1 MTQGAPKN
9 TPRTAAK
16 KTVEPEP
23 GDETFDLDSW
33 LGQRDLL
40 GRRLMKIG
48 GEWFEFDR
56 AATSDQ
62 LIAYGKVREEKT
74 MMEAVGELLSD
85 PSQKAALEKAV
96 DRQRTPI
103 PAHLQQAFLVSI
115 ADFIIHG
122 DAEHTAKA
130 EQDSK
135 KASTGESS
143 AS

>member
-9 TPRTAAK
+9 TRTAAK
-16 KTVEPEP
+16 KTVEPGP
-23 GDETFDLDSW
+23 GDEAFDLDAW

-56 AATSDQ
+56 SATSDQ
-62 LIAYGKVREEKT
+62 LIAYNQTRGEKGMLIALGEFLTDPANKDGLGK
-74 MMEAVGELLSD
+74 AI
-85 PSQKAALEKAV
+85 
-96 DRQRTPI
+96 DRQRQPMD
-103 PAHLQQAFLVSI
+103 QERQDAFLISI

-122 DAEHTAKA
+122 DAEYSAKA
-130 EQDSK
+130 SQDSK
-135 KASTGESS
+135 KPTTGESS

>member
-9 TPRTAAK
+9 TRTVAK
-16 KTVEPEP
+16 KAVEPEA
-23 GDETFDLDSW
+23 GDETFDLDQW

-56 AATSDQ
+56 SATSDQ
-62 LIAYGKVREEKT
+62 LIAYSEVREKQS
-74 MMEAVGELLSD
+74 MMSAVGELLSD
-85 PSQKAALEKAV
+85 PSQKDALAKAV
-96 DRQRTPI
+96 DRQRNPI
-103 PAHLQQAFLVSI
+103 PADKQSAFLQSI

-135 KASTGESS
+135 KATTGKSS

>member
-9 TPRTAAK
+9 TRTIAK
-16 KTVEPEP
+16 KTVEPDT
-23 GDETFDLDSW
+23 GDETFDLDAW
-33 LGQRDLL
+33 LSQRDLL

-56 AATSDQ
+56 SATSDQ
-62 LIAYGKVREEKT
+62 LIAYGKVQNESLMT
-74 MMEAVGELLSD
+74 AIGELLSD
-85 PSQKAALEKAV
+85 PSQKEALAEAV
-96 DRQRTPI
+96 DRQRNPI
-103 PAHLQQAFLVSI
+103 PADKQNAFITSI

-135 KASTGESS
+135 KATTGESS